1 MRNQY
6 LETGRIVATHG
17 IRGELRVE
25 PWADSPEF
33 LLQFDRLYLD
43 AGASSLRVVS
53 SRRHKSLVVVK
64 FEGIDTVEQAVPLLH
79 RVVYIDRGQVTLAP
93 GSYFEQDLIGLEV
106 RDAGSGRVYG
116 TLTSVSR
123 TGANDVYGV
132 TPAGGEEV
140 LFPAIREVVRSV
152 EPEQGVMTII
162 PLKGLFDDAD

>member
-43 AGASSLRVVS
+43 VGASSLRVVS

-64 FEGIDTVEQAVPLLH
+64 FEGIDTVEQAVPLLR

-106 RDAGSGRVYG
+106 RDADSGRVYG

-140 LFPAIREVVRSV
+140 LIPAIREVVRSV